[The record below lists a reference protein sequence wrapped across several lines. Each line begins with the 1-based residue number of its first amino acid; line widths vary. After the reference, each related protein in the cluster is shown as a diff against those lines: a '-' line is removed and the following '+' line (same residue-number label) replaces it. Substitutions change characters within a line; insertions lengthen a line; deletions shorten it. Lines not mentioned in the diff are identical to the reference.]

1 MRRLGW
7 LLLLV
12 SPVLL
17 AWTEA
22 DETRFRQLTEELRCL
37 VCQNQSIAAS
47 QAPLAEDLRR
57 QVRQRI
63 ENGETNAE
71 IRAYMTARYG
81 DFVLYRPPLKST
93 TYALWFGPVV
103 LLLIGALLVWRLR
116 RRPAVAA
123 EEPVPSKD
131 VEAILRRTDHD

>member
-1 MRRLGW
+1 M
-7 LLLLV
+7 
-12 SPVLL
+12 
-17 AWTEA
+17 
-22 DETRFRQLTEELRCL
+22 
-37 VCQNQSIAAS
+37 
-47 QAPLAEDLRR
+47 
-57 QVRQRI
+57 RQRI